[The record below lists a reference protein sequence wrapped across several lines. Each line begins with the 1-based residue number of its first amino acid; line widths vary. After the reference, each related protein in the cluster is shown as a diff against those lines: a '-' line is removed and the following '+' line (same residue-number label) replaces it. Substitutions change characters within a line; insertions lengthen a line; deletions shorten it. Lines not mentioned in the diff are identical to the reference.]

1 MFTVSFLYNLVG
13 AVVCACSLCQHFLR
27 RARTTPHSSHLPQTR
42 NTLKHSVTAK
52 KIYRNSQFESEFLG
66 LPVTKPGYLGYLG
79 YPGLPGLRVT
89 RVTGLPGYEVPG
101 LPGLPCSV
109 CANAPT

>member
-1 MFTVSFLYNLVG
+1 MLE
-13 AVVCACSLCQHFLR
+13 CQHFLR

-66 LPVTKPGYLGYLG
+66 LPSQGLLTLKHVTQNWPRTQGRGAFGIVLT
-79 YPGLPGLRVT
+79 LPLFISIYRLEKT
-89 RVTGLPGYEVPG
+89 QF
-101 LPGLPCSV
+101 
-109 CANAPT
+109 

>member
-1 MFTVSFLYNLVG
+1 MLE
-13 AVVCACSLCQHFLR
+13 CQHFLR

-66 LPVTKPGYLGYLG
+66 LPSQGLLTLTWVTWVTLVTLGYLG
-79 YPGLPGLRVT
+79 YRVTRLRGTRVT
-89 RVTGLPGYEVPG
+89 RVTMLGLRKCTYLVSNSG
-101 LPGLPCSV
+101 L
-109 CANAPT
+109 

>member
-1 MFTVSFLYNLVG
+1 MLE
-13 AVVCACSLCQHFLR
+13 CQHFLR

-66 LPVTKPGYLGYLG
+66 LPGLPSQGLLTLTWVTWVTLVTCG
-79 YPGLPGLRVT
+79 YPGLPGLPGYQVT
-89 RVTGLPGYEVPG
+89 RYQGYQGYHARSAQMHLPRK
-101 LPGLPCSV
+101 
-109 CANAPT
+109 

>member
-1 MFTVSFLYNLVG
+1 MLE
-13 AVVCACSLCQHFLR
+13 CQHFLR

-66 LPVTKPGYLGYLG
+66 LPSQGLLTLTWVTWVTLVTCG
-79 YPGLPGLRVT
+79 YPGLPGLPGYQVT
-89 RVTGLPGYEVPG
+89 RYQGYQGYHARSAQMHLPRK
-101 LPGLPCSV
+101 
-109 CANAPT
+109 

>member
-1 MFTVSFLYNLVG
+1 MLE
-13 AVVCACSLCQHFLR
+13 CQHFLR

-66 LPVTKPGYLGYLG
+66 LPSQGLLTLTWVTW
-79 YPGLPGLRVT
+79 VT
-89 RVTGLPGYEVPG
+89 LVTLVTWVTGLPGYEVPG

-109 CANAPT
+109 CANAPTS

>member
-1 MFTVSFLYNLVG
+1 MLE
-13 AVVCACSLCQHFLR
+13 CQHFLR

-66 LPVTKPGYLGYLG
+66 LPGLPSQGLLTLTWVTWVTLVTLGYLG
-79 YPGLPGLRVT
+79 YRVTRLRGTRVT
-89 RVTGLPGYEVPG
+89 RVTMLGLRKCTYLVSNSG
-101 LPGLPCSV
+101 L
-109 CANAPT
+109 